1 MDLTR
6 RVNVLS
12 LFRLISIVD
21 TRAGIFPT
29 YDPSWYGC
37 SAMVLAALEVSLATV
52 CASLPVFWP
61 VMKFNWG
68 TIFVTY
74 EVTVT
79 REENYVELD
88 EAQAPRDRID
98 PWNAHL
104 KGPYVHDIEMG
115 DVGPR
120 KDVDWSEGS
129 SMADSGL
136 SRVKSKRETS
146 AL

>member
-1 MDLTR
+1 MLTSR
-6 RVNVLS
+6 DRSVNVLS
-12 LFRLISIVD
+12 LFRLINIID
-21 TRAGIFPT
+21 TKAGTSPT

-37 SAMVLAALEVSLATV
+37 SAIVLAAMEVSLATV

-61 VMKFNWG
+61 VIKFDLG

-79 REENYVELD
+79 REEHYVELE

-104 KGPYVHDIEMG
+104 KGPHVNDIEMG
-115 DVGPR
+115 DIQVGRR
-120 KDVDWSEGS
+120 KDTDLSEWS
-129 SMADSGL
+129 SGAGPGL
-136 SRVKSKRETS
+136 QKAKP
-146 AL
+146 